1 MDKYGLEAV
10 YPGLRVI
17 SDDVSEDAIDSL
29 ECIYDPPWEY
39 ECPHC
44 HGLSKRGNITGEP
57 RSIFDIV
64 CEDPVTIVSLHVD
77 RRRHVCSDCGREIP
91 GSSIAPPRN
100 KTTARLDNWIMRQSL
115 SQSPEKVCKMVD
127 GIVTE
132 PQIRKIF
139 NRCADEHLAEYSREL
154 LMPNRLGIHMGLAG
168 KQWFIAL
175 SNLDSGE
182 LVDVMQE
189 EDSTWSLKLNEL
201 AATRLPA
208 ECTTSIAYSCLVPAR
223 AIFSLVG
230 TTVYASFTS
239 ILTEYKR
246 AYLKCVDALGEP
258 KTTEIFYK
266 YLFARPR
273 SNMLYQDTEIRE
285 LERRKKAIKK
295 NRTLGMCNQILDT
308 LAAHVTKDNWKD
320 EDLDDLIKLVHRVP
334 ELLSYERLV
343 KLSKPEFS
351 AAVAKPL
358 QGEYGRIS
366 NKIQKVLDRCS
377 QCDAATTRARLILT
391 FMRNKTTFTDSNG
404 MTKVLFTGV
413 SLDKL
418 VAELPEY
425 TN

>member
-1 MDKYGLEAV
+1 MDKYDLEVV
-10 YPGLRVI
+10 YPGLNVV
-17 SDDVSEDAIDSL
+17 SDDFSEDAIESL

-39 ECPHC
+39 FCPYC
-44 HGLSKRGNITGEP
+44 HGLSKRGSITGEP
-57 RSIFDIV
+57 RTIYDIV

-77 RRRHVCSDCGREIP
+77 RRRHVCTECGHEIP

-115 SQSPEKVCKMVD
+115 SQSPEKVCGLVN

-132 PQIRKIF
+132 PQIRAIF
-139 NRCADEHLAEYSREL
+139 SRCAEEQLAEYSREL
-154 LMPNRLGIHMGLAG
+154 LMPNHLGIHMGLAG

-182 LVDVMQE
+182 LVDVMLE
-189 EDSTWSLKLNEL
+189 EDPTWSLKLNEL
-201 AATRLPA
+201 SVTRIPA

-223 AIFSLVG
+223 AIFSIVG
-230 TTVYASFTS
+230 TKVYASFTS

-266 YLFARPR
+266 YLFNRPR

-285 LERRKKAIKK
+285 QERRRKAIRK

-308 LAAHVTKDNWKD
+308 LAAHVTKDRWKD

-334 ELLSYERLV
+334 
-343 KLSKPEFS
+343 
-351 AAVAKPL
+351 AK
-358 QGEYGRIS
+358 
-366 NKIQKVLDRCS
+366 
-377 QCDAATTRARLILT
+377 TTRARLILT

-404 MTKVLFTGV
+404 MTKMLYTGV